1 MRLHFLG
8 AATTVTGSQFLL
20 ETDRARV
27 LVDCGMFQ
35 GSPSEVLRNHGGF
48 AYEPG
53 SLDAVLLTH
62 AHLDHCGLLP
72 LLVKQGYR
80 GPIHT
85 TRATAELARLVLLDS
100 GKLQV
105 EHAQAYQERLQ
116 RLARRAARAAA
127 DPAGAAGGATG
138 GPTLMQAAGRQEI
151 AGPGAP
157 FPRGGS
163 DPERPDPETVLRGQ
177 PPAIETALT
186 EPLYD
191 ADDAER
197 AMQQFRGLDYG
208 ETLDVAPGIR
218 AVFHDAGHI
227 LGSAVIVVD
236 AQDADGPARR
246 IVFSGDLGRP
256 DTPILRDPTAI
267 VDGADYVLCESTYGG
282 REHEPEAEA
291 VRLLAEA
298 IQATA
303 DHRGVLLVPS
313 FAIGR
318 TQEVIWHLDRLLEAG
333 QIPHLPLFV
342 DSPMASGAT
351 DVYREFPGYYDEQT
365 TQLLKTGA
373 SPLDYPGAT
382 FTNSA
387 EQSKAI
393 RHAPRPYIIMSA
405 SGMLTGGRIVHHLR
419 DLIDDPEAM
428 ILFVGYQGE
437 GTLGAHLQAGADQV
451 RIDGEWRE
459 VRCEIRSISGFSAHA
474 DESELVDWL
483 RAFTAAARRPR
494 EVFIVHGDPDA
505 EVALEGRIR
514 ELGLA
519 PHRPA
524 WRESVELS

>member
-35 GSPSEVLRNHGGF
+35 GSPSEVLRNHDGF

-53 SLDAVLLTH
+53 SIDAVLLTH

-72 LLVKQGYR
+72 LLVKEGFG

-116 RLARRAARAAA
+116 RLARRASK
-127 DPAGAAGGATG
+127 AAGGSPAR
-138 GPTLMQAAGRQEI
+138 PPLMQAAGRQEI
-151 AGPGAP
+151 AGPGAS

-177 PPAIETALT
+177 PAAIETALSK
-186 EPLYD
+186 PLYD
-191 ADDAER
+191 ADDAAR
-197 AMQQFRGLDYG
+197 AVECFRGLDYG
-208 ETLDVAPGIR
+208 EVLDVAPGVR

-227 LGSAVIVVD
+227 LGSAIIVVE
-236 AQDADGPARR
+236 AADLEGPPRR

-267 VDGADYVLCESTYGG
+267 LDGADYVLCESTYGG

-291 VRLLAEA
+291 VRMLAEA

-303 DHRGVLLVPS
+303 DHKGVLLVPS

-333 QIPHLPLFV
+333 RIPHLPLFI

-351 DVYREFPGYYDEQT
+351 DVYRAFPGYYDEET
-365 TQLLKTGA
+365 ARLLQSGA
-373 SPLDYPGAT
+373 SPLDYPGGR
-382 FTNSA
+382 FTNTP

-393 RHAPRPYIIMSA
+393 RTAPRPYMIISA
-405 SGMLTGGRIVHHLR
+405 SGMLTGGRIVHHLH
-419 DLIDDPEAM
+419 DLIDDPGAM

-451 RIDGEWRE
+451 RIDGEWRA

-483 RAFTAAARRPR
+483 RAFTTADRKPQQ
-494 EVFIVHGDPDA
+494 VFIVHGDPDA
-505 EVALEGRIR
+505 EVALAGRIS
-514 ELGLA
+514 ELGLT

-524 WRESVELS
+524 WRESVELT